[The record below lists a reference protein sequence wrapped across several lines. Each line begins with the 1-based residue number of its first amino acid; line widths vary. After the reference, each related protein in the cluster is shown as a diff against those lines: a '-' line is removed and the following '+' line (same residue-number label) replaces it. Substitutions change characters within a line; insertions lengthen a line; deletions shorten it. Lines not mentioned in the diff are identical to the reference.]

1 MKKRATPQPEEFPLS
16 RTRSIDGT
24 RRLAREK
31 VVQIL
36 SAYESMTGQSADS
49 DQSAQAQSVAQ
60 SVDTE
65 HMFKHIFY
73 REFNVGEGEEQ
84 QHGRP
89 LRTDEVEEMESD
101 TPITWRD
108 KDINFARTL
117 FFTTVANAKSL
128 DERIERLAQ
137 NWDLERIALIDRLLL
152 RMAITEM
159 MTFADIVPRITINEA
174 IELSKVYSTE
184 KSSVFI
190 NGILD
195 VARDELVAEGKLASH
210 ALVEAQTDDA
220 EPEAASEAASESA
233 AATEEQP

>member
-36 SAYESMTGQSADS
+36 SAYESMLIEGAD
-49 DQSAQAQSVAQ
+49 VQ

-65 HMFKHIFY
+65 HMFRHIFY
-73 REFNVGEGEEQ
+73 RDFNLGESEEQ

-101 TPITWRD
+101 TPITWRE

-117 FFTTVANAKSL
+117 FFTTVANAKAL

-137 NWDLERIALIDRLLL
+137 NWDLERIALTDRLLL

-159 MTFADIVPRITINEA
+159 MTFSDIVPRITINEA
-174 IELSKVYSTE
+174 IELAKVYSTE

-195 VARDELVAEGKLASH
+195 VARDELVTEGLLAS
-210 ALVEAQTDDA
+210 T
-220 EPEAASEAASESA
+220 PEQDEKAAASSE
-233 AATEEQP
+233 E

>member
-36 SAYESMTGQSADS
+36 SAYESMISESPD
-49 DQSAQAQSVAQ
+49 VQ

-65 HMFKHIFY
+65 HMFQHIFY
-73 REFNVGEGEEQ
+73 RDFNIGEGEEQ

-89 LRTDEVEEMESD
+89 LRTDEVEELESD

-108 KDINFARTL
+108 KDIHFARTL
-117 FFTTVANAKSL
+117 FFTTVANVKSL
-128 DERIERLAQ
+128 DERIERLAK
-137 NWDLERIALIDRLLL
+137 NWDLERIALTDRLLL

-159 MTFADIVPRITINEA
+159 MTFSDIVPKITINEA
-174 IELSKVYSTE
+174 IELAKVYSTE

-195 VARDELVAEGKLASH
+195 VARDELVAEGLLASKSENEPPT
-210 ALVEAQTDDA
+210 ASVE
-220 EPEAASEAASESA
+220 
-233 AATEEQP
+233 

>member
-1 MKKRATPQPEEFPLS
+1 
-16 RTRSIDGT
+16 
-24 RRLAREK
+24 
-31 VVQIL
+31 
-36 SAYESMTGQSADS
+36 
-49 DQSAQAQSVAQ
+49 
-60 SVDTE
+60 
-65 HMFKHIFY
+65 MFKHIFY

-89 LRTDEVEEMESD
+89 LRTDEVEELESD

-210 ALVEAQTDDA
+210 ALVEAQSDDA
-220 EPEAASEAASESA
+220 EPETASETASEP

>member
-36 SAYESMTGQSADS
+36 SAYESMTNDSADS
-49 DQSAQAQSVAQ
+49 AEGSHGQ

-73 REFNVGEGEEQ
+73 RDFNVGEGEEQ

-89 LRTDEVEEMESD
+89 LRTDEVAEMESD
-101 TPITWRD
+101 TPISWRD

-117 FFTTVANAKSL
+117 FFATVANAKTL

-159 MTFADIVPRITINEA
+159 MTFSDIVPRISINEA
-174 IELSKVYSTE
+174 IELAKVYSTE

-195 VARDELVAEGKLASH
+195 VARDELVAEGLLASKPEEENVKT
-210 ALVEAQTDDA
+210 APA
-220 EPEAASEAASESA
+220 EEK
-233 AATEEQP
+233 